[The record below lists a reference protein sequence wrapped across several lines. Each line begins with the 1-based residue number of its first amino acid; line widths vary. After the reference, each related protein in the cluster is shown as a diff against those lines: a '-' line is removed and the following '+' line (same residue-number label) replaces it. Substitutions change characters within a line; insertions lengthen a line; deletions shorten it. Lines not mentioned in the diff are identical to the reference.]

1 MSSVS
6 ELIYSYQLFHS
17 FTSLTRSSIHIS
29 LSVSLPS
36 VPVWRYLSASRGS
49 GVLRTF
55 SSMIQI
61 KHMLLLVIFLYKL
74 RFSYSYRTR
83 SNNCEYPGQKN
94 VLYRRIEQG
103 SMSQLVR
110 VAQNRLRDLNTLLDT
125 WYGHDDL
132 IPGVERSTQYTYE
145 ALFGTV
151 YVGNTGAE
159 YFFQNLAMRYRF
171 DYVRR
176 RLDKLQ
182 EIIMGDEPLQIYC
195 SDDFITTTFPPQYS
209 DIHYPP
215 GTYWDSRKA
224 VSGGSVPIFLPSYAK
239 CSQDPLA
246 GSRAFMSEIHRSHV
260 SAGTMILCPQ
270 NFIEPDTTPDMLRMR
285 RLSELRRVSFYDRDE
300 PFHLERI
307 TYRNV
312 IFIFLCL
319 LGQLPMSGNEPMD
332 PFKHPPVAGR
342 DVSGWEAATMTALTH
357 PDKAL
362 DNPESYAFLIFAL
375 YLDADDWSIGISV
388 PMLPSEHGI
397 THFYYSIDTTLEKL
411 VRDGN
416 GPDEAPPMDWIVD

>member
-1 MSSVS
+1 
-6 ELIYSYQLFHS
+6 
-17 FTSLTRSSIHIS
+17 
-29 LSVSLPS
+29 
-36 VPVWRYLSASRGS
+36 
-49 GVLRTF
+49 
-55 SSMIQI
+55 
-61 KHMLLLVIFLYKL
+61 
-74 RFSYSYRTR
+74 
-83 SNNCEYPGQKN
+83 
-94 VLYRRIEQG
+94 
-103 SMSQLVR
+103 MSQLVR

-362 DNPESYAFLIFAL
+362 DNPAL